1 MPKSKVQKQEILRS
15 LEKKIEEAKSIV
27 FAGFNALGVK
37 DNEALRDALIKENGE
52 YYVAKKTL
60 LSLALKNQGVE
71 GLDTKG
77 LDGKVA
83 VVFSYGDEVAAAKT
97 LDTFRQDKE
106 KSNKLYFLGGIL
118 EGKLLSKE
126 EIEALAKLPSKN
138 ELYAKLVGSINAP
151 VSGFVNALAGNL
163 RNLVY
168 ILKAVEEKKQ

>member
-15 LEKKIEEAKSIV
+15 LQKKIGEAKSIV

-37 DNEALRDALIKENGE
+37 DNEALRDLLRQENGE

-60 LSLALKNQGVE
+60 LGLAFKNQGVDV
-71 GLDTKG
+71 LDTKG
-77 LDGKVA
+77 LDGKIA
-83 VVFSYGDEVAAAKT
+83 AIFSYGDEVAAAKV
-97 LDTFRQDKE
+97 LDNFRKDKGE
-106 KSNKLYFLGGIL
+106 KLYFLGGIL

-126 EIEALAKLPSKN
+126 EIEAVAKLPSKT
-138 ELYAKLVGSINAP
+138 ELYAKLVGSLNAP

-168 ILKAVEEKKQ
+168 VLKAIEEKK

>member
-15 LEKKIEEAKSIV
+15 LQKKIGDAKSIV

-37 DNEALRDALIKENGE
+37 DNEALRDQLRQENGE

-60 LSLALKNQGVE
+60 LNLAFKNQG
-71 GLDTKG
+71 LDSLDSKS
-77 LDGKVA
+77 LDGKIA
-83 VVFSYGDEVAAAKT
+83 AVFSYGDEVAAAKVI
-97 LDTFRQDKE
+97 DTFRKDKAE
-106 KSNKLYFLGGIL
+106 KLYFLGGIL

-126 EIEALAKLPSKN
+126 EIEAVAKLPSKT

-168 ILKAVEEKKQ
+168 VLKAVSEKK